1 MNKLRVA
8 LPTVGKTGLRARLDD
23 TFSRAKNFTVLT
35 VIDGEVKDVE
45 VLPNNASNI
54 DQGVGPLVAKMLKDN
69 KVDLVISKRIGPGAT
84 SVLEALGLEVF
95 EVDTGGKVKDV
106 VANWLETRSQAGF

>member
-1 MNKLRVA
+1 M
-8 LPTVGKTGLRARLDD
+8 
-23 TFSRAKNFTVLT
+23 
-35 VIDGEVKDVE
+35 
-45 VLPNNASNI
+45 
-54 DQGVGPLVAKMLKDN
+54 AKMLKDN

>member
-1 MNKLRVA
+1 
-8 LPTVGKTGLRARLDD
+8 
-23 TFSRAKNFTVLT
+23 
-35 VIDGEVKDVE
+35 
-45 VLPNNASNI
+45 
-54 DQGVGPLVAKMLKDN
+54 MLKDN